1 MKIIPVECPKC
12 GASFEIDEGRKTCF
26 CQYCGTKIAI
36 DDGINRTVNTN
47 IIRDEAKIKELELR
61 AKQLELEAERERLK
75 QKDRKKNLIVN
86 VILIS
91 LGLFVVIF
99 GYNANNSAI
108 LVAGFIA
115 VLAPIVATIIRSILE

>member
-12 GASFEIDEGRKTCF
+12 GAGFDIEEGRKTCF
-26 CQYCGTKIAI
+26 CQYCGTKIAV
-36 DDGINRTVNTN
+36 DDGINRTVNTS

-61 AKQLELEAERERLK
+61 EKQLELEVEKERLK
-75 QKDRKKNLIVN
+75 QKDRKKNFVVN
-86 VILIS
+86 AILIS
-91 LGLFVVIF
+91 LGLFIVTI
-99 GYNANNSAI
+99 GYNTNNSSI